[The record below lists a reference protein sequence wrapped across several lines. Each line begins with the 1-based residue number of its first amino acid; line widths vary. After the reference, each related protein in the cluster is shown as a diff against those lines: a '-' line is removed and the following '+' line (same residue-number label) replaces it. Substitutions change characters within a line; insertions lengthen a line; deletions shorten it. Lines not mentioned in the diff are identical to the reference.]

1 MTPTTAGLPTRA
13 SLPATLLR
21 RLPRFAGTARSL
33 VAAAGIAACVTLMP
47 PAPAFGAS
55 NEVHSQQLRE
65 PVRIDLD
72 FDSDLLAYDLCWSS
86 SRDSARQMVADA
98 IASEMTDPAALY
110 TIRIDQLSRIWRP
123 IRAAGGTTGAVTT
136 RRGQAA
142 LAAATNEL
150 RDLDGNAVNRDV
162 IRRRMHGYVTDLDE
176 ALADIMQRVR
186 EMRPGARLT
195 LEGFAPFGSD
205 GAIQGPDYPYV
216 AGLID
221 FIEMSFE
228 PSTDS
233 RSSSSTGSTLSKRGQ
248 RALEE
253 TLAGADDGDGP
264 TLDSPILDADLW
276 LLYPAGGGVWVL
288 ASDEPLP
295 TLDTEDPDILEA
307 WSTPPGN
314 GAGNGN
320 TDGGDTGDG
329 GTTDGGDTGDGGT
342 TDGGDTGDGGT
353 TDGGDTGDGG
363 TTDGGD
369 TGDGGTTDGGDGGT
383 TDGGDT
389 GDGGTTDGGDTGG
402 GDTGDGGTTDGGDSG
417 DGDSGDGG
425 FTGGGET
432 NGDGGTL
439 GGGGGGGSG
448 GGGGGGS
455 GGGSDTTP
463 GEVPTLQQGDGW
475 TGALSELS
483 AVGDTTKP
491 ASDEK
496 AIARWD
502 VVPYQTIT
510 GNFAIGVVAFHQNGI
525 DRVEFSVDGGP
536 WQPVYDMTENPRTG
550 IWEFTANLDVS
561 QYREGPIEV
570 RAVAYPVAGVPRV
583 LAGPHTNAP
592 TNGQN
597 SMFLFADPE
606 GDSSPARLYVS
617 TSGSDTN
624 PGTQASPKRTIK
636 SALEAATDGA
646 EIIIMTAGD
655 WEIMPRATRLNNQR
669 WVTLRAADGLDWDDV
684 IIRQVSSNL
693 IMTSVS
699 RMRYHNIAF
708 DYNSFLQI
716 GESGGADYWFDRVRL
731 YDAQGVAPSK
741 SNYFQ
746 PVASSATGNRVYVT
760 DSYAHD
766 VIYGWTDAILHRNT
780 HHYRIGGDNYQ
791 NCRMVVG
798 STADTVISPT
808 LHHTDIFQYFMPGEI
823 LENIIAYNVRVSN
836 AVDVQN
842 FYADTAAGF
851 RDFAFVDIAIENT
864 GTDTGL
870 ANQFSGDFKNI
881 FFLHVSSPGRRWLFH
896 NQQPIWKAND
906 FLIQNSAF
914 GWIADGTAVGG
925 LPAGVTMLHSTVPQ
939 YYKNVPIGIGTL
951 MGDVSVKFTS
961 PTPGG
966 VMYHD
971 GALASGLVGSGLKV
985 PGFRRGPWADDD
997 NTPRDRGAI
1006 EE

>member
-33 VAAAGIAACVTLMP
+33 VAAAGIAACVTLVP
-47 PAPAFGAS
+47 PAPAYGAPTQ
-55 NEVHSQQLRE
+55 VHSQRQGE

-72 FDSDLLAYDLCWSS
+72 FVSDLLAYDLCWSS
-86 SRDSARQMVADA
+86 SRDSARQQVADA

-110 TIRIDQLSRIWRP
+110 TIRIDDLSRIWRP
-123 IRAAGGTTGAVTT
+123 IRAAGGTTGSATT

-150 RDLDGNAVNRDV
+150 RDINGAAIDRDL
-162 IRRRMHGYVTDLDE
+162 IRRRMHGYVSDLDS
-176 ALADIMQRVR
+176 ALADIVQRVR

-195 LEGFAPFGSD
+195 IEGFAPFGSD
-205 GAIQGPDYPYV
+205 GVILGPDYPYV

-221 FIEMSFE
+221 FVEMSFA
-228 PSTDS
+228 PATRS
-233 RSSSSTGSTLSKRGQ
+233 RSSSSTNSSLSKRGQ
-248 RALEE
+248 RAYDE
-253 TLAGADDGDGP
+253 TVADQPAGDGP

-276 LLYPAGGGVWVL
+276 LLYPAGGDAWVL
-288 ASDEPLP
+288 ASAEPLP
-295 TLDTEDPDILEA
+295 TVESDDPDLLEA

-314 GAGNGN
+314 SKGKGGGTTKDGDAPGNGN
-320 TDGGDTGDG
+320 GKGNGNGNGGDKGGDTDTTTGGGGTTDGGTTDGGSGDG
-329 GTTDGGDTGDGGT
+329 GTTDGGTTDGGSGDGGT
-342 TDGGDTGDGGT
+342 TDGGTTDGGSGDGGT
-353 TDGGDTGDGG
+353 TDGG
-363 TTDGGD
+363 TTDGGS
-369 TGDGGTTDGGDGGT
+369 T
-383 TDGGDT
+383 
-389 GDGGTTDGGDTGG
+389 
-402 GDTGDGGTTDGGDSG
+402 
-417 DGDSGDGG
+417 
-425 FTGGGET
+425 
-432 NGDGGTL
+432 
-439 GGGGGGGSG
+439 GGGGSG
-448 GGGGGGS
+448 GS
-455 GGGSDTTP
+455 GGGETTP

-475 TGALSELS
+475 AGALSALG

-510 GNFAIGVVAFHQNGI
+510 GNFQIGVVAFHQNGI

-550 IWEFTANLDVS
+550 IWEFTANLDAS

-592 TNGQN
+592 INGQN
-597 SMFLFADPE
+597 SMFLFADPN
-606 GDSSPARLYVS
+606 GDWSPPRLYVS
-617 TSGSDTN
+617 ASGSDTN
-624 PGTQASPKRTIK
+624 PGTQTAPKRTIK
-636 SALEAATDGA
+636 NALDAATDGA
-646 EIIIMTAGD
+646 EIIVMTPGN
-655 WEIMPRATRLNNQR
+655 WEIMPRSTRLKNQR

-693 IMTSVS
+693 IMTSVD

-708 DYNSFLQI
+708 DYNEFLQI
-716 GESGGADYWFDRVRL
+716 GESGGADYWFDRARL
-731 YDAQGVAPSK
+731 FDGQGVAPNK
-741 SNYFQ
+741 AQYFQ

-766 VIYGWTDAILHRNT
+766 VIYGWTDTILHRNT
-780 HHYRIGGDNYQ
+780 HHYRIGGDNFQ

-798 STADTVISPT
+798 STGDTIISPT

-823 LENIIAYNVRVSN
+823 LENIIAYDVRVSN

-842 FYADTAAGF
+842 FFADTAAGF

-864 GTDTGL
+864 GTNTGL

-881 FFLHVSSPGRRWLFH
+881 YFLHVSSPGRRWLFH
-896 NQQPIWKAND
+896 NQQSIWKAND

-925 LPAGVTMLHSTVPQ
+925 LPAGITMLHSTVPQ

-951 MGDVSVKFTS
+951 VGNVAVKFTS
-961 PTPGG
+961 PMPGG

-971 GALASGLVGSGLKV
+971 GALASGLEGSGLKV
-985 PGFRRGPWADDD
+985 PGFRRGPWADDE
-997 NTPRDRGAI
+997 NAPRDRGAI
-1006 EE
+1006 RD